1 MKNWIRFPILIC
13 VFIVLIVYSNKI
25 EAENAEK
32 RDSILNNDLQFK
44 GYVVDFRTSNNH
56 AFGLIRLKLTESS
69 VVTFND
75 NLKKGIYPYRI
86 NGDIAEIYTTISD
99 GLDYNDTIS
108 VNSKSHEIEFKETK
122 NHKKFVSEL
131 YVIEDFDNIKFVKE
145 KTEFQ

>member
-1 MKNWIRFPILIC
+1 MKNWIRFSILIC
-13 VFIVLIVYSNKI
+13 LFIVMIIYNNKI
-25 EAENAEK
+25 EAENTKK
-32 RDSILNNDLQFK
+32 RDSVLNNEVQFK

-56 AFGLIRLKLTESS
+56 AFGLIRLKLAESS
-69 VVTFND
+69 VDTFND
-75 NLKKGIYPYRI
+75 SLTTGIYPYRI

-122 NHKKFVSEL
+122 NHKKFVCEL
-131 YVIEDFDNIKFVKE
+131 YVIEDFDNIKFVKK